1 MHDRLDPIIAIS
13 TAPGRGAVGVVRLS
27 GKDLKSFGKE
37 LLKKPLKAR
46 QAQYLK
52 ILDNEDNLIDEVLF
66 LYFESPKS
74 YTGEDVIEIQ
84 GHGGA
89 VVLQRIVQH
98 CFDIAKSNDA
108 ETLKE
113 RLPNLRL
120 ARPGEFSERAFLN
133 NKIDLFQA
141 EAIIDL
147 IDASTELAAKSA
159 SRSMSG
165 AFSQEINHLLE
176 ELTKARIF
184 IEAHIDFPEEELDD
198 LDFQRVDQTLAKAL
212 ETTKSLL
219 KKTKNG
225 VLLKEGIKTVI
236 AGQPNVGKS
245 SLMNLLC
252 DQEVSIVTD
261 MAGTTRDFIEKN
273 LQVNGVAIN
282 LIDTAGIHDL
292 GEGMNPVE
300 QIGIDRAWSQIK
312 LADLILLVHDA
323 SKEQD
328 PKYLKK
334 DEALLADIEK
344 HTQDTP
350 ILHIWN
356 KCDLLNAAQ
365 LNQENEQTLSEQ
377 MSSNSN
383 VYISTKNLF
392 GIEGMKT
399 HILKLAGWSEPGDGG
414 LYTARTRHVQV
425 IERVKLH
432 LSSAQMLTKGKDRN
446 LELVAEELRLAQNTL
461 SQITGE
467 FTADDLLGEIFSK
480 FCIGK

>member
-1 MHDRLDPIIAIS
+1 MHDRLDPIIAVS

-27 GKDLKSFGKE
+27 GKDLRAFAWA
-37 LLKKPLKAR
+37 LLKKPLRPR
-46 QAQYLK
+46 QAEFLK
-52 ILDNEDNLIDEVLF
+52 IRDEEGDLIDEVLF

-89 VVLQRIVQH
+89 MVLERIVKH
-98 CFDIAKSNDA
+98 CFDLAKRIDQ
-108 ETLKE
+108 ETNNEL
-113 RLPNLRL
+113 LNHLRL

-133 NKIDLFQA
+133 GKIDLFQA

-176 ELTKARIF
+176 EITKARIF

-198 LDFQRVDQTLAKAL
+198 LDFRRVDETLATAL
-212 ETTKSLL
+212 ETTNKVL
-219 KKTKNG
+219 KQTKNG
-225 VLLKEGIKTVI
+225 VLLKEGIKAVI

-252 DQEVSIVTD
+252 EQEVSIVTD
-261 MAGTTRDFIEKN
+261 IAGTTRDFIEKN

-292 GEGMNPVE
+292 GVEMNPVE

-312 LADLILLVHDA
+312 QADLILLVHDA
-323 SKEQD
+323 SQRDTPE
-328 PKYLKK
+328 YLKK
-334 DEALLADIEK
+334 DEQLMQEVEHFAKDA
-344 HTQDTP
+344 P

-356 KCDLLNAAQ
+356 KNDLLS
-365 LNQENEQTLSEQ
+365 ETSNESPRQRESQ
-377 MSSNSN
+377 RNSTRDDQ
-383 VYISTKNLF
+383 VFISIKNHS
-392 GIEGMKT
+392 GVDDMKAK
-399 HILKLAGWSEPGDGG
+399 ILAMAGWSEPDEGG
-414 LYTARTRHVQV
+414 LYIARTRHVQV
-425 IERVKLH
+425 IEDVRSH
-432 LSSAQMLTKGKDRN
+432 LSTSQMLTRGEHRN
-446 LELVAEELRLAQNTL
+446 LELVAEELRLGQNRL
-461 SQITGE
+461 SEITGE